1 MLSMVGG
8 VVGSIVIVVSLE
20 QKAKE
25 RTPIDV
31 TFAGIIISLIAIPL
45 NAVPVIVTRFGGKVI
60 SVRLLAP

>member
-31 TFAGIIISLIAIPL
+31 TSAGIIISLIAIPL

-60 SVRLLAP
+60 SARLVAP